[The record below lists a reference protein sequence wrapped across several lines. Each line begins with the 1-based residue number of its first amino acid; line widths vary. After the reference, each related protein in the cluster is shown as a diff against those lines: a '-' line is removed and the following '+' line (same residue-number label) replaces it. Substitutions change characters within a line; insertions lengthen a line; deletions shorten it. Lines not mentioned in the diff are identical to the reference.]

1 MSIGYRLGGRSLA
14 TSFAPVLDLW
24 TERAPFLPNLHSGDV
39 GWHLR
44 LPAKDLAD
52 VFRIWEHDGRP
63 VAVGMTDGGVLR
75 LAVSPDWMGSGELTE
90 GVAATLDTLEHVDAL
105 AGTALRLHLLD
116 LGWSVDPDPWVL
128 LYTDLWQNM
137 TTGPSY
143 DPRFEMVAWTSGN
156 EPAAAATGWFAGSKR
171 CAILEPVGT
180 HQEHQRKG
188 HGTRV
193 NKGVMAALARAG
205 ASAVRVH
212 TPASNTAAVA
222 AYASCGLR
230 QVDWTV
236 ALRPPR

>member
-1 MSIGYRLGGRSLA
+1 MSIDYRLGGRSLA

-75 LAVSPDWMGSGELTE
+75 LAVSPDWMGSGELAE
-90 GVAATLDTLEHVDAL
+90 AVAATLDTLEHVDAL

-128 LYTDLWQNM
+128 LYTELTAGHASHDDRSVVRPPLRDGGVDERQR
-137 TTGPSY
+137 TGC
-143 DPRFEMVAWTSGN
+143 SGHRLVR
-156 EPAAAATGWFAGSKR
+156 G
-171 CAILEPVGT
+171 
-180 HQEHQRKG
+180 QQ
-188 HGTRV
+188 
-193 NKGVMAALARAG
+193 
-205 ASAVRVH
+205 AVRDPGAGRH
-212 TPASNTAAVA
+212 PSGAPAQGPRHPCEQGCDGGTGTGGGERGPGAHPCVEHGSR
-222 AYASCGLR
+222 SCLR
-230 QVDWTV
+230 VVWP
-236 ALRPPR
+236 APC